1 MRSISQFYYN
11 DLADGLLPAES
22 DLTHRNAQA
31 DQILQVN
38 GTAACQPG
46 TSHARSHPADPRRRN
61 AVKRDNIFT
70 LAAASLLFAAS
81 SGITGAAAQAADP
94 TSFASGT
101 EVQAQVRTMLAEMK
115 PDQGFMWRPLV
126 RDGKTAAIEI
136 WKKPG
141 RPAVH
146 PAEAEYA
153 IVIEGSGTLV
163 SGGALADAKT
173 SNPGLVEGSRIEGG
187 TTRTLGPGDVILVP
201 AGVPHWF
208 GITGERLVLLGI
220 KLPGAK

>member
-1 MRSISQFYYN
+1 MKT
-11 DLADGLLPAES
+11 
-22 DLTHRNAQA
+22 LTKA
-31 DQILQVN
+31 
-38 GTAACQPG
+38 
-46 TSHARSHPADPRRRN
+46 
-61 AVKRDNIFT
+61 FT
-70 LAAASLLFAAS
+70 ICATSLLLAVS
-81 SGITGAAAQAADP
+81 TGAATASAAEP
-94 TSFASGT
+94 SGFASSAD
-101 EVQAQVRTMLAEMK
+101 VQAQLRDMLAAMK

-126 RDGKTAAIEI
+126 RDGANVAAIEI

-153 IVIEGSGTLV
+153 VVLEGAGTLV
-163 SGGALADAKT
+163 SGGTMADAKPK
-173 SNPGLVEGSRIEGG
+173 NANLIEGSQIEGG
-187 TTRTLGPGDVILVP
+187 ATRPLGPGDVILIP

>member
-1 MRSISQFYYN
+1 MKT
-11 DLADGLLPAES
+11 LAKTFTICATSLLLAAS
-22 DLTHRNAQA
+22 AGVATASAQA
-31 DQILQVN
+31 
-38 GTAACQPG
+38 
-46 TSHARSHPADPRRRN
+46 PAP
-61 AVKRDNIFT
+61 APSGF
-70 LAAASLLFAAS
+70 AS
-81 SGITGAAAQAADP
+81 SAD
-94 TSFASGT
+94 
-101 EVQAQVRTMLAEMK
+101 VQAQLRDMLAAMK

-126 RDGKTAAIEI
+126 RDGANVAAIEI

-153 IVIEGSGTLV
+153 IVLEGSGALV
-163 SGGALADAKT
+163 SGGTMADPKPKNAT
-173 SNPGLVEGSRIEGG
+173 LIEGSQIEGG

>member
-1 MRSISQFYYN
+1 MKTM
-11 DLADGLLPAES
+11 AK
-22 DLTHRNAQA
+22 T
-31 DQILQVN
+31 
-38 GTAACQPG
+38 
-46 TSHARSHPADPRRRN
+46 
-61 AVKRDNIFT
+61 FT
-70 LAAASLLFAAS
+70 ICATSLLLAVSAGVATASAAEPSGFAS
-81 SGITGAAAQAADP
+81 SAD
-94 TSFASGT
+94 
-101 EVQAQVRTMLAEMK
+101 VQAQLREMLAAMK

-126 RDGKTAAIEI
+126 RDGANMAAIEI

-153 IVIEGSGTLV
+153 IVLEGAGTLV
-163 SGGALADAKT
+163 SGGTMADPKPKNA
-173 SNPGLVEGSRIEGG
+173 NLIEGSQIDGG
-187 TTRTLGPGDVILVP
+187 ATRTLGPGDVILVP

>member
-1 MRSISQFYYN
+1 MRTMAKAFTICATS
-11 DLADGLLPAES
+11 LLLS
-22 DLTHRNAQA
+22 
-31 DQILQVN
+31 VSS
-38 GTAACQPG
+38 G
-46 TSHARSHPADPRRRN
+46 
-61 AVKRDNIFT
+61 V
-70 LAAASLLFAAS
+70 AAASAQTSGAQDAAP
-81 SGITGAAAQAADP
+81 SG
-94 TSFASGT
+94 FASGA
-101 EVQAQVRTMLAEMK
+101 EVQAQLREMLAAMK

-126 RDGKTAAIEI
+126 RDGATVAAIEI

-153 IVIEGSGTLV
+153 IVLEGSGTLV
-163 SGGALADAKT
+163 SGGTMADAKVKNA
-173 SNPGLVEGSRIEGG
+173 SLVEGSRIEGG
-187 TTRTLGPGDVILVP
+187 ATRTLGPGDVMLIP